1 MTSEK
6 EHSIKLTEQHKKFCL
21 SLHDNGV
28 NSYMFVN
35 GVEIYKF
42 KAKDC
47 GRNVA
52 PSCLSNVSKEFFSWW
67 HQKSSI
73 DANDVDDSLDIHKHL
88 MKKHNIK

>member
-1 MTSEK
+1 M
-6 EHSIKLTEQHKKFCL
+6 
-21 SLHDNGV
+21 

-88 MKKHNIK
+88 MKKHNIKQCLDSLKKCLLHYQAFVQ